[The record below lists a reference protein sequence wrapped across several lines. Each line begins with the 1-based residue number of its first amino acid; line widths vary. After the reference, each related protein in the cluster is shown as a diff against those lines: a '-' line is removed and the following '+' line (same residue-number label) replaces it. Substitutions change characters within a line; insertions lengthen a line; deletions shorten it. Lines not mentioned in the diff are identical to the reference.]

1 MGNSGSFW
9 LTHVHEIEGFLK
21 TVKRGVVSEICRSA
35 GGKPVYSIS
44 YGDRPVIS
52 RTANYASAMAANR
65 PEAYFGDT
73 NGRTRSIVVL
83 AAVHGMEIENTVGA
97 LNLASA
103 IETGG
108 DLAGNERTAIAEAA
122 QSLRIV
128 IVPLVNP
135 DGRERVGLDD
145 LIGVSDA
152 DQPLYC
158 QGRYADGTV
167 MSHPDCKRLHPM
179 PLDVAY
185 LGGYYNDDGVNIQ
198 ADTEFNAL
206 LARETKSLLDLIVS
220 ETPEAVANMHSCGL
234 GPFMIHSGLS
244 VPPAYE
250 IRMAQVAGVLA
261 CKFAERHLRPCPP
274 YRYKHNDGGFVLD
287 SMFHFL
293 TGSLPILCEGPHGL
307 ISNPYTREE
316 ILEVQMTF
324 HEVFLTMLAQE
335 GLRPPLPA

>member
-1 MGNSGSFW
+1 MGNSGGFW
-9 LTHVHEIEGFLK
+9 LTHVREIEEFLK
-21 TVKRGVVSEICRSA
+21 TVRKGAVKELCRSA
-35 GGKPVYSIS
+35 GGRPVYSIS
-44 YGDRPVIS
+44 YGEKRIIK
-52 RTANYASAMAANR
+52 RTANYASAMAAGR
-65 PEAYFGDT
+65 PEAFFGDT
-73 NGRTRSIVVL
+73 NGRTRSIVIL

-97 LNLASA
+97 LNLASV
-103 IETGG
+103 IETGQ
-108 DLAGNERTAIAEAA
+108 DLAGNPRPAIAEAA
-122 QSLRIV
+122 QNLRIV

-152 DQPLYC
+152 DQPFYC

-179 PLDVAY
+179 PLDVQY

-198 ADTEFNAL
+198 SDTEFNAP
-206 LARETKSLLDLIVS
+206 LARETKALLDLVVS

-234 GPFMIHSGLS
+234 GPFMIYSGLS

-250 IRMAQVAGVLA
+250 IRMAQIAGVLSR
-261 CKFAERHLRPCPP
+261 KFAERGLRPCPP
-274 YRYKHNDGGFVLD
+274 YRYKPNEGGFTLD

-307 ISNPYTREE
+307 SSNPYTREE

-324 HEVFLTMLAQE
+324 HEMFLTTLAQE
-335 GLRPPLPA
+335 GLRPPLPF